1 MAIKNCLVCGK
12 EFKPCNTCVSGAND
26 IYNWKKVTCC
36 REHHDYLLPIIE
48 YNRHEISKNEAKK
61 QLEKAINEYG
71 NITFADNIAGL
82 ANEILAEDKKFKRI
96 KPEIP
101 PTLDGGMNGVRS
113 NKAKLKEYIENQ
125 G

>member
-48 YNRHEISKNEAKK
+48 YQRHEISKNEAKK

-71 NITFADNIAGL
+71 DITFADNIVGL
-82 ANEILAEDKKFKRI
+82 ANEILAEDKKFKKHTKMLNDVI
-96 KPEIP
+96 VPDISDDISVTE
-101 PTLDGGMNGVRS
+101 
-113 NKAKLKEYIENQ
+113 
-125 G
+125 